1 MIRRV
6 TGTMAEDD
14 DRRLFRRSVGEVRRL
29 TAHGRVAPWRR
40 RPRPVPRQRLAD
52 DAQVRVEMLADVP
65 DFAEVETGD
74 ELLFNRAGVQHSV
87 LRKLRRGQYAVDA
100 ELDLHGMVVSEAR
113 LALSGFLADCRAS
126 GARCVR
132 IIHGKGLSSP
142 GGRPVLKSRLNGW
155 LQRCD
160 DVVAFCSARPVDGG
174 TGAAYVLLRSGR

>member
-1 MIRRV
+1 
-6 TGTMAEDD
+6 MAEDD
-14 DRRLFRRSVGEVRRL
+14 DRGLFRKTVGEVRRL
-29 TAHGRVAPWRR
+29 ATNGRVTPWRR

-52 DAQVRVEMLADVP
+52 DAQVRMDMLADDPEFVE
-65 DFAEVETGD
+65 EVETGD
-74 ELLFNRAGVQHSV
+74 ELLFSRSGVQHSV

-113 LALSGFLADCRAS
+113 MALSAFLADCRAS

-142 GGRPVLKSRLNGW
+142 GGKPVLKSRLNGW

-160 DVVAFCSARPVDGG
+160 DVVAFSSARPVDGG
-174 TGAAYVLLRSGR
+174 TGAAYVLLRSRR